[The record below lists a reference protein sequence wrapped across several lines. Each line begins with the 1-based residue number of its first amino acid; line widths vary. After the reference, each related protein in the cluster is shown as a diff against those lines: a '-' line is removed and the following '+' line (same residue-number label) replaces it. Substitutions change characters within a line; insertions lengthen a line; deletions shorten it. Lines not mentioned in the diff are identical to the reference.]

1 MKTMKIFNLMIFKI
15 NNQTKQ
21 NNIPTRVDL
30 WSKWGQRINLVG
42 KACTVKSNSL
52 PLWHEIRDPITC
64 HPPRCAYRQ
73 LRRD

>member
-30 WSKWGQRINLVG
+30 WSKLSADPYCFSVCFTCNFLFFSTIKKGL
-42 KACTVKSNSL
+42 NS
-52 PLWHEIRDPITC
+52 PSRSG
-64 HPPRCAYRQ
+64 
-73 LRRD
+73 

>member
-30 WSKWGQRINLVG
+30 WSKCGANQR
-42 KACTVKSNSL
+42 SSSL
-52 PLWHEIRDPITC
+52 LLQNQSSKG
-64 HPPRCAYRQ
+64 YYFV
-73 LRRD
+73 

>member
-30 WSKWGQRINLVG
+30 WSKCGANQHPIQKRKSRKLLVY
-42 KACTVKSNSL
+42 SFL
-52 PLWHEIRDPITC
+52 RDF
-64 HPPRCAYRQ
+64 
-73 LRRD
+73 